1 MLLDRVIAE
10 NPKINVSMIL
20 LHRYRKL
27 ACLNNFVA
35 YHYCHAWL
43 CFVIFVRY
51 GYRFY
56 FGPTESRTKK
66 FSENGVIIRYL
77 ESNSQKVNGEQS
89 AHIKS
94 NKSAEEMTSR
104 RSPAAAAVAQNH
116 PILVYFSS
124 PTYFISYPPARAA
137 DNSFSSY

>member
-1 MLLDRVIAE
+1 MPLERVIAE
-10 NPKINVSMIL
+10 NPKISMIL
-20 LHRYRKL
+20 LHRYSKL

-35 YHYCHAWL
+35 YHYCHTWH
-43 CFVIFVRY
+43 CFAIFVRY

-116 PILVYFSS
+116 PILVYFAS